1 MRWWASLRQAYP
13 NRRPVTLAV
22 LVLLFCL
29 VVGGG
34 MVLAATAT
42 LHATA
47 TEQFCSNA
55 CHELRD
61 NAAAEFKDTIHDKNR
76 TGVRAACA
84 DCHIPRELVPM
95 MIRKIEASREVW
107 GHWTGYI
114 DTKEKYEKA
123 RYAMAAR
130 EWKRMMANDSQECRN
145 CHKVTA
151 VDFEKQ
157 SENAQARHKKAQA
170 ERITCIECHF
180 GIAHNEPDGP
190 GPREIR
196 AGAQK

>member
-13 NRRPVTLAV
+13 NRRPVVLAA
-22 LVLLFCL
+22 LVLIFSV
-29 VVGGG
+29 VVGGAVIG
-34 MVLAATAT
+34 ATAAT
-42 LHATA
+42 LHLTG

-61 NAAAEFKDTIHDKNR
+61 NAAAEFKDTVHDKSR
-76 TGVRAACA
+76 TGVRPDCA
-84 DCHIPRELVPM
+84 DCHLPQEFVPM

-123 RYAMAAR
+123 RYTMAAR

-145 CHKVTA
+145 CHTTSA
-151 VDFEKQ
+151 MDPEKQ
-157 SENAQARHKKAQA
+157 SETARARHAKAKA
-170 ERITCIECHF
+170 EGTTCIDCHF
-180 GIAHNEPDGP
+180 GIAHTEPDGP
-190 GPREIR
+190 GPREIKVSR
-196 AGAQK
+196 

>member
-1 MRWWASLRQAYP
+1 MRWWQALRQAYP
-13 NRRPVTLAV
+13 NRSAITLAV
-22 LVLLFCL
+22 AALVLCGAVG
-29 VVGGG
+29 VV
-34 MVLAATAT
+34 MVGVAGAT

-47 TEQFCSNA
+47 TEQFCTS
-55 CHELRD
+55 CHEM
-61 NAAAEFKDTIHDKNR
+61 ATGPAAEFKDSVHDKSR
-76 TGVRAACA
+76 TGVRPDCA
-84 DCHIPRELVPM
+84 DCHLPQEFVPM

-145 CHKVTA
+145 CHKMTA
-151 VDFEKQ
+151 VDFEEQ

-180 GIAHNEPDGP
+180 GIAHNEPEGP
-190 GPREIR
+190 GPREIKAAAR
-196 AGAQK
+196 K